1 MKIMLTAWMARP
13 RAGRSA
19 IGATLT
25 ATGPMAAV
33 VLLAVPAAAARA
45 TPATTVLRED
55 MVLATVVPGA
65 PVPLHP
71 LVAGQ
76 LRSSADESALGP
88 AARPFRWPSIGG
100 RTDHSDQEA
109 GVEGEAEGPAVDR
122 LGMLRPRSLSAC
134 RAPPATRRR

>member
-1 MKIMLTAWMARP
+1 VKIMLAAWMARR

-71 LVAGQ
+71 LVAGR
-76 LRSSADESALGP
+76 LRRSADESALGP
-88 AARPFRWPSIGG
+88 AARRGRWPSIGG
-100 RTDHSDQEA
+100 RTDHRDREA
-109 GVEGEAEGPAVDR
+109 DVEGEAEGPAVER
-122 LGMLRPRSLSAC
+122 LEMLRPRSPSAC
-134 RAPPATRRR
+134 RAPPATRSR